1 MRAMSSGNDVR
12 ALVRPKMTRDRGAI
26 DHPAPFDGMI
36 MDRPVSI
43 IQRSDAATQ
52 GSGSL
57 RDNDIAEGQV
67 ALGTSRN
74 RFRSVANSA
83 MARREVAKSN
93 PAENLMKT
101 ASSRVERQAERRLVD
116 MVHAPSTAP
125 CEIIGR
131 LHPAIG
137 GQGVEQATCSDRAP
151 QSLPLRVIADGDAT
165 TTPIVTAYSTSSRH
179 AAAVIGSD
187 LNERQFGGE
196 NPVYESVRRDEA
208 VDGQVAIVST
218 DMAAKRGPSMF
229 AARSNETNGNGSA
242 GHGTSPDQGE
252 EPAHLETPN
261 DVAPVLGGGEAL
273 VCDQTNWIASD
284 VSSSAPT
291 IHEGELRS
299 TPVMFS
305 REEGVRRLATDR
317 LSVVV
322 HSDENGDVGVQI
334 TIRGGKA
341 QIGIVASSGVV
352 RAVERDQSVLQD
364 AIRSSTGLDTIV
376 SASSSGD
383 REKSGSVTGE
393 SGSASSFPGAGFS
406 GEDANQR
413 DHRPERATPGG
424 EDIRSAEK
432 TSVLV
437 AGAGLPDRGPLVL

>member
-1 MRAMSSGNDVR
+1 MRAMPSVNDLR
-12 ALVRPKMTRDRGAI
+12 AFVRPKMTRDRGAI

-36 MDRPVSI
+36 MVRPVSI
-43 IQRSDAATQ
+43 NQRSDAASQ

-57 RDNDIAEGQV
+57 RDNDTAESQV

-83 MARREVAKSN
+83 VAPREVTKSS
-93 PAENLMKT
+93 PLENLMKT
-101 ASSRVERQAERRLVD
+101 ASSGVERQAERRLVD
-116 MVHAPSTAP
+116 TVHAPSAP
-125 CEIIGR
+125 CEIIDGR
-131 LHPAIG
+131 HPAIG
-137 GQGVEQATCSDRAP
+137 GQGVEQVICSDREA
-151 QSLPLRVIADGDAT
+151 QSLSLRVIAVGDAT
-165 TTPIVTAYSTSSRH
+165 TKPIATAYSTSSRH
-179 AAAVIGSD
+179 VAAVIGSD

-196 NPVYESVRRDEA
+196 SPGYESAKCDKV
-208 VDGQVAIVST
+208 VDGQDAIVSADSAT
-218 DMAAKRGPSMF
+218 KRGPLML
-229 AARSNETNGNGSA
+229 AARSNETNGEGLTE
-242 GHGTSPDQGE
+242 HGTSRNQGD
-252 EPAHLETPN
+252 EPADLETPN
-261 DVAPVLGGGEAL
+261 DVAPVLGGGDAL

-284 VSSSAPT
+284 VSRSAPT
-291 IHEGELRS
+291 IREGEIRS

-322 HSDENGDVGVQI
+322 HSDEDGDVGVQI

-383 REKSGSVTGE
+383 KEKSGPITGE
-393 SGSASSFPGAGFS
+393 SGGASSFQGAS
-406 GEDANQR
+406 SSREDADQR
-413 DHRPERATPGG
+413 DHQPERAKPGG
-424 EDIRSAEK
+424 QNIRSVMK
-432 TSVLV
+432 TPVLV